1 MTEKPKTIFKD
12 GLRWNLLPKEVYGKE
27 VYVPCNLPHHYLR
40 LGMAITDEIHK
51 KPRNQ
56 DM

>member
-1 MTEKPKTIFKD
+1 MSEKPKTIFKD

-27 VYVPCNLPHHYLR
+27 VYVPCNPPSHYLR

-51 KPRNQ
+51 KPSNQ